1 MAYIIPP
8 GVPKEDGFH
17 ANPRM
22 VSPVAERSSF
32 WSTTGYVASA
42 TQPKS
47 PAVPEPTLLTRPS
60 LSCHT
65 VSEDSVLI

>member
-8 GVPKEDGFH
+8 GVPKEDGFR

-42 TQPKS
+42 SQPKS
-47 PAVPEPTLLTRPS
+47 PLCLNPPSSHASFSLATL
-60 LSCHT
+60 
-65 VSEDSVLI
+65 